1 MLRNVVVHINNE
13 QPIIV
18 DLVAEPVPS
27 GTAASGQTRR
37 RKIRIEALGH
47 VALYVVARLDQDHDA
62 DAVSEPPADVLDGDI
77 AGGGTDSD
85 GLDDDLLRRI
95 REA

>member
-1 MLRNVVVHINNE
+1 MKRPGSE
-13 QPIIV
+13 FP
-18 DLVAEPVPS
+18 
-27 GTAASGQTRR
+27 GY
-37 RKIRIEALGH
+37 AL
-47 VALYVVARLDQDHDA
+47 ARLDQDHDA